1 METINKGDPVVAL
14 KTNNG
19 IFIATGKSQNS
30 SIYSD
35 CQFSDKI
42 FLLEENIFCVISGS
56 FPDAHVLIDH
66 ARNQAQ
72 LFKKNFQEI
81 IPIKRILDIICDVKQ
96 SFTQTGGKRPFGT
109 SLLIIGFDPDDGY
122 QIYRTEPSGN
132 FSKWNAVA
140 SGSNCVQN
148 QNILDKEF
156 KIGLSTEESLR
167 IVIKLFYKKIKN
179 HKISRSVEIFVLK
192 SDDKQRIV
200 FNCLRSSEVD
210 SLIKA

>member
-1 METINKGDPVVAL
+1 L

-19 IFIATGKSQNS
+19 IFIATGKCQNS
-30 SIYSD
+30 SIFSD
-35 CQFSDKI
+35 CQFSNKI

-56 FPDAHVLIDH
+56 YPDAHVLIDH

-132 FSKWNAVA
+132 FSKWSAVA

-148 QNILDKEF
+148 QNILDREF
-156 KIGLSTEESLR
+156 KIGLSTEESLK

-179 HKISRSVEIFVLK
+179 HKISRSVEIFVLR
-192 SDDKQRIV
+192 SDDKQKIV
-200 FNCLRSSEVD
+200 FTCLRSSEVD
-210 SLIKA
+210 SLIKS